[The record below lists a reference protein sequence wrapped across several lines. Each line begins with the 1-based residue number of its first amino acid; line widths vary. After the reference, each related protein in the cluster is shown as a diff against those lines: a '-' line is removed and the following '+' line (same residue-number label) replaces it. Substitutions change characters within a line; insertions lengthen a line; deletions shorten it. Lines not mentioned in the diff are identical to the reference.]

1 MPDLRRSESL
11 RAADT
16 AERDSQTEALL
27 VDGLDRYFAGH
38 FDDAIHIW
46 TRVLFLDRSHARAR
60 AYIDRARTA
69 LAERQRR
76 SDEML
81 QASDDLLAQG
91 RTEAARN
98 LLTAAV
104 ATSGDDE
111 RASALRLRLER
122 LERAHA
128 AARVGGGQRIKDV
141 EPVLKWSWRERSR
154 RAVAALAV
162 LVAVAAALWLIVG
175 IGRSSAP
182 RWLGWSDGTAQ
193 LVPSAG
199 PTRLPVLSGAEA
211 ALVRARALYARGR
224 LGEALRALDRV
235 SADSPSRAAAD
246 QLLVDIQ
253 RLLLA
258 GGSGVASATE
268 SGGAVRR

>member
-11 RAADT
+11 RPADT
-16 AERDSQTEALL
+16 AGRDSQTEALL
-27 VDGLDRYFAGH
+27 VDGLDRYFSGH
-38 FDDAIHIW
+38 FEDAIHLW

-81 QASDDLLAQG
+81 HASDALLAQG
-91 RTEAARN
+91 RTEAARD

-128 AARVGGGQRIKDV
+128 AALIGGGQRIMDV
-141 EPVLKWSWRERSR
+141 QPVPGWSWRTRNR
-154 RAVAALAV
+154 VAAGVALATVATV
-162 LVAVAAALWLIVG
+162 LLLIVALG
-175 IGRSSAP
+175 GARAP
-182 RWLGWSDGTAQ
+182 AWLGWNGGA
-193 LVPSAG
+193 VPLAATNGSV
-199 PTRLPVLSGAEA
+199 RLPVLTGAEV
-211 ALVRARALYARGR
+211 ALVRARALSTRGR
-224 LGEALRALDRV
+224 LGEALLALDRV
-235 SADSPSRAAAD
+235 GVDSPSRAAAD
-246 QLLVDIQ
+246 QLRVEIQ
-253 RLLLA
+253 RLVLT
-258 GGSGVASATE
+258 GR
-268 SGGAVRR
+268 GGAVQAADVGGLRR

>member
-16 AERDSQTEALL
+16 ADRDSQTEALL
-27 VDGLDRYFAGH
+27 VDGLDRYFSGH
-38 FDDAIHIW
+38 FEDAIHLW

-81 QASDDLLAQG
+81 HATDDLLAQG
-91 RTEAARN
+91 RTEAARD

-141 EPVLKWSWRERSR
+141 QRVPGWSWRTRSR
-154 RAVAALAV
+154 MAVAAFA
-162 LVAVAAALWLIVG
+162 AVATILLLIVAFG
-175 IGRSSAP
+175 GASAP
-182 RWLGWSDGTAQ
+182 AWLGWNDGAGRLAGTA
-193 LVPSAG
+193 G
-199 PTRLPVLSGAEA
+199 PVRLPVLTGAEV
-211 ALVRARALYARGR
+211 ALVRARALYTRGR
-224 LGEALRALDRV
+224 LGEALVALDRV
-235 SADSPSRAAAD
+235 GVDSPSRAAAD
-246 QLLVDIQ
+246 QLRVDIQ
-253 RLLLA
+253 ELLLSGRGGVVQAADA
-258 GGSGVASATE
+258 GG
-268 SGGAVRR
+268 VRR